1 MNIITHPL
9 SSRDLRIKPK
19 QPGFTIVELLIVI
32 VIIGILA
39 AITIVAYN
47 GIQNRAIE
55 ASVRSDMANA
65 GKKLELLKAE
75 LTTYPAQT
83 DAGLE
88 AAGIQLNKTNYD
100 ITSTTTNF
108 LYCGSTTSTNY
119 AFVALAKSGK
129 TYAYGNARTFSE
141 YTAYPISNYTSICS
155 DLIGSGAA
163 RYAYSSGWRA
173 WAG

>member
-1 MNIITHPL
+1 MNITSHPAP
-9 SSRDLRIKPK
+9 SHKPHAKSR
-19 QPGFTIVELLIVI
+19 QSGFTIVELLIAI

-55 ASVRSDMANA
+55 ASVRSDMVNA

-83 DAGLE
+83 DIGLE
-88 AAGIQLNKTNYD
+88 EAAIQLNKTNYD
-100 ITSTTTNF
+100 IANTATNF

-119 AFVALAKSGK
+119 ALVALAKSGK
-129 TYAYGNARTFSE
+129 TYAYGNARSFSE
-141 YTAYPISNYTSICS
+141 YTTHPIGSYTSICS

>member
-1 MNIITHPL
+1 MQTKH
-9 SSRDLRIKPK
+9 KP
-19 QPGFTIVELLIVI
+19 QVGFTIVELLIVI

-39 AITIVAYN
+39 AITIVAYS
-47 GIQNRAIE
+47 GIQSRAIE
-55 ASVRSDMANA
+55 ASVRSDMTNA
-65 GKKLELLKAE
+65 GKKLESLKTE

-83 DAGLE
+83 DTGLE

-100 ITSTTTNF
+100 VTSSATNF
-108 LYCGSTTSTNY
+108 LYCGSTTSANY

-129 TYAYGNARTFSE
+129 TYAYGSARSFSE
-141 YTAYPISNYTSICS
+141 YTAYPIGSYTSICS

-173 WAG
+173 WAGQ